1 MRPHSFSS
9 TDLSLLQ
16 AQLDSW
22 RRRQSGRRRLPPE
35 LWDAAARLAH
45 SRGVSLVSRT
55 LRIDFHKVRRQL
67 DALPVRVPVDAA
79 ASRFVELKLDPPRW
93 PGTQDG
99 WVELSDGAGRRM
111 RIHTGLD
118 RTSWIALAE
127 SFWRAGS

>member
-1 MRPHSFSS
+1 MKPHSFSS

-22 RRRQSGRRRLPPE
+22 RRRRSGRGRLPPE
-35 LWDAAARLAH
+35 FWHAAARLAH

-55 LRIDFHKVRRQL
+55 LRIDFYKVRRQL
-67 DALPVRVPVDAA
+67 HALPTMVPVDALA
-79 ASRFVELKLDPPRW
+79 NRFVELKLDPPRS
-93 PGTQDG
+93 PGATEG

-111 RIHTGLD
+111 RIQTGVD
-118 RTSWIALAE
+118 RASWIALAE

>member
-35 LWDAAARLAH
+35 LWAAAARLAH

-55 LRIDFHKVRRQL
+55 LRIDFYKVRRQL
-67 DALPVRVPVDAA
+67 LALPAPAAVDAA
-79 ASRFVELKLDPPRW
+79 ANRFVELKPDLVRS
-93 PGTQDG
+93 PGTPDG
-99 WVELSDGAGRRM
+99 WVELSDGTHRRM

-118 RTSWIALAE
+118 RSSWIALAE
-127 SFWRAGS
+127 SFWKAGA

>member
-1 MRPHSFSS
+1 MEP
-9 TDLSLLQ
+9 LLKIRCQ
-16 AQLDSW
+16 KMGEDE
-22 RRRQSGRRRLPPE
+22 SGRRRLPPE
-35 LWDAAARLAH
+35 LWAAAARLAH

-67 DALPVRVPVDAA
+67 DALPVMVPVDAA

-111 RIHTGLD
+111 RIHTGVD
-118 RTSWIALAE
+118 RASWIALAE